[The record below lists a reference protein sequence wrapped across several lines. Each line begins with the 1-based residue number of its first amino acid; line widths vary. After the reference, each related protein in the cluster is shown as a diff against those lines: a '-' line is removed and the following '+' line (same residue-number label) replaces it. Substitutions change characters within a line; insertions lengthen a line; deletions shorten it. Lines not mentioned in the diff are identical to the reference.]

1 MQFGI
6 SLSHRQL
13 KKLNIDLTYALKE
26 SVKYQFSFIRLSLYW
41 DEIEKDQ
48 NHFDF
53 KLIKKILNFYQKNQ
67 QKIILTIGLKA
78 QRWPEFYWPEFIK
91 QRDLDNQ
98 KTRELLF
105 NFLEK
110 SIKELKNYSCIKYWQ
125 LENEPLDPSGVY
137 HNALP
142 LNLLQE
148 EANVIKKNDHRSIIL
163 SVWGNELI
171 KRNLLKDLV
180 NISNHVGLDLY
191 HKQFVTEV
199 LAKSIYL
206 GPRQSIKQLKKYL
219 AKFPRTNFW
228 ITEMQAEPW
237 EKNEENYLSDRAKSM
252 NPQILLTNLKE
263 IASLDIEQIIFWGF
277 EYWLWQKKR
286 GNKDY
291 FQLLKNL
298 RKI

>member
-26 SVKYQFSFIRLSLYW
+26 SVNYQFSFIRLSLYW

-171 KRNLLKDLV
+171 
-180 NISNHVGLDLY
+180 
-191 HKQFVTEV
+191 
-199 LAKSIYL
+199 
-206 GPRQSIKQLKKYL
+206 
-219 AKFPRTNFW
+219 
-228 ITEMQAEPW
+228 
-237 EKNEENYLSDRAKSM
+237 
-252 NPQILLTNLKE
+252 
-263 IASLDIEQIIFWGF
+263 
-277 EYWLWQKKR
+277 
-286 GNKDY
+286 
-291 FQLLKNL
+291 
-298 RKI
+298 